1 MKKMNNPLTLI
12 SHSTV
17 SARIWCG
24 FACGFAIL
32 CALIPLLTIHAMK
45 EQEKVVILTPDGSVL
60 YSPALGFS
68 EQGSL
73 QAYEAKLAALCILQ
87 RNPNGQDLPE
97 VGSNLFIQPAK
108 EKIQALIDSQ
118 ATEFKEKNIHQKCEV
133 TKILVLDTKRIMD
146 RKGNSLEAY
155 TVQVNGNLIRD
166 GSLHGIAF
174 HEPYSFEMQ
183 LIFLRNPNILSNGM
197 LPLGLYDIQ
206 YTEKATS

>member
-1 MKKMNNPLTLI
+1 MKSPLTLI

-24 FACGFAIL
+24 IAFGFAIL
-32 CALIPLLTIHAMK
+32 CALLPQFTIHAMK
-45 EQEKVVILTPDGSVL
+45 EKEKVVILTPDGSVI

-97 VGSNLFIQPAK
+97 VGKNLFIQPAR

-118 ATEFKEKNIHQKCEV
+118 SAEFKEKNIHQKCEV
-133 TKILVLDTKRIMD
+133 TKILILDTKRIID
-146 RKGNSLEAY
+146 HKGNSLEAY
-155 TVQVNGNLIRD
+155 TVKVNGQLIRD

-174 HEPYSFEMQ
+174 HEPYTFEMH

-197 LPLGLYDIQ
+197 LPLALYDIQ
-206 YTEKATS
+206 YSEKGSN